1 MKLSRKRRRELR
13 RLRHEAQ
20 ELLDHQRVVLGH
32 AGDVLHEAG
41 KQARKLSDEHL
52 APRVD
57 EALEAARPTID
68 RGVASARRAAD
79 NVRRFTTP
87 FVASALARTIRTLD
101 ELENP
106 QAAKQVRRF
115 GERSGYL
122 KAEKKHGAGGWIALG
137 LGVTAAVAV
146 GYAIWQ
152 AFRTD
157 DELWIAPE
165 GDPAGE

>member
-13 RLRHEAQ
+13 RLRGEAQ
-20 ELLDHQRVVLGH
+20 ELLDQQRVVLGH
-32 AGDVLHEAG
+32 AGDVLNEAG
-41 KQARKLSDEHL
+41 RQARKLSDEHL

-57 EALEAARPTID
+57 ETLETVRPAID

-79 NVRRFTTP
+79 NVRRFSAP

-101 ELENP
+101 ELDNHD
-106 QAAKQVRRF
+106 AAKQVRGF

-122 KAEKKHGAGGWIALG
+122 KPQKKKVGGWIALG
-137 LGVTAAVAV
+137 LGVTAAVGV

-157 DELWIAPE
+157 DELWVAPE
-165 GDPAGE
+165 GE

>member
-13 RLRHEAQ
+13 RLKGTAQ
-20 ELLDHQRVVLGH
+20 ELLDQQRVVLGH
-32 AGDVLHEAG
+32 AGLVLQEAG
-41 KQARKLSDEHL
+41 NQARQLSDEHL
-52 APRVD
+52 APRID
-57 EALEAARPTID
+57 ETLEAVRPTVD

-79 NVRRFTTP
+79 NVRRVTAP

-101 ELENP
+101 ELDNP
-106 QAAKQVRRF
+106 QAAKQVRGF

-122 KAEKKHGAGGWIALG
+122 KAEKKNRAGGVIALG
-137 LGVTAAVAV
+137 LGIAAAAGV
-146 GYAIWQ
+146 GYALWQ

-165 GDPAGE
+165 N

>member
-13 RLRHEAQ
+13 RLKGTAQ
-20 ELLDHQRVVLGH
+20 ELLEQQRVVLGH
-32 AGDVLHEAG
+32 AGLVLQEAG
-41 KQARKLSDEHL
+41 HQARQLSDEHL
-52 APRVD
+52 APRVED
-57 EALEAARPTID
+57 TIEAVRPTVD

-79 NVRRFTTP
+79 SVRRVSAP

-101 ELENP
+101 ELDNP
-106 QAAKQVRRF
+106 QAAKQVRGF

-122 KAEKKHGAGGWIALG
+122 KPEKKKKGAGGVIALG
-137 LGVTAAVAV
+137 LGIAAAAGV
-146 GYAIWQ
+146 GYALWQ

-165 GDPAGE
+165 S